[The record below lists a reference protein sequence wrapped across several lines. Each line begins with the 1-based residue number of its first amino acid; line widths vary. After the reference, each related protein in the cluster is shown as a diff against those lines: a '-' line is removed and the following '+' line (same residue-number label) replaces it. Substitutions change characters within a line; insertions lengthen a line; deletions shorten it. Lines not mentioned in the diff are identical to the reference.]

1 MEQDKTLELLE
12 EMKKINQKTLMHQ
25 RIMSALMLVFVVA
38 VISLLPTVV
47 TTLNTA
53 KTTLTHM
60 NDAITQME
68 GALSEVETLATEAGN
83 AMDGMEDAL
92 KNINGIDIETLNQA
106 ITDLGEVVQPMADFF
121 GRFK

>member
-25 RIMSALMLVFVVA
+25 RVMSVLMLVFVIA
-38 VISLLPTVV
+38 VVSLLPTVV
-47 TTLNTA
+47 ETLNTA

-60 NDAITQME
+60 NEAITQME
-68 GALSEVETLATEAGN
+68 GALSEVETLATQAGT
-83 AMDGMEDAL
+83 AMDGMEKAL
-92 KNINGIDIETLNQA
+92 ENINGIDIETLNQA

-121 GRFK
+121 GRFR

>member
-25 RIMSALMLVFVVA
+25 RVMSVLMFVFVIA
-38 VISLLPTVV
+38 VVSLLPTVV
-47 TTLNTA
+47 ETLNTA

-60 NDAITQME
+60 NEAITQME
-68 GALSEVETLATEAGN
+68 GALSEVETLATQAGT
-83 AMDGMEDAL
+83 AMDGMEKAL
-92 KNINGIDIETLNQA
+92 ENINGIDIETLNQA

-121 GRFK
+121 GRFR